1 MGTTADKL
9 NKLSQTKTAIKA
21 AIEAKGVTVGDATF
35 AEYPSK
41 ISAISGGGG
50 TPELESYEDILTRM
64 KTLLNNALAQ
74 YTDYKGGNIFAFREY
89 SWIKSLYRWSNN
101 IGNKAWL
108 IGSTLYTYESGDTV
122 FDLPLSAFNDL
133 NYIDSEGY
141 NYKYVIVL
149 FHNDYNSNDDNYH
162 CFYEFPMVDLDGTK
176 TSNNGNMNLFRFV
189 ACKNTTMC
197 FKYYDTP
204 DLVALDATD
213 SVPITDTVTGYGWR
227 GSSCEFLKG
236 GDFSNFTGKFDFSYI
251 TFVKN
256 VSNISQFQIQAYGQE
271 HSVETL
277 IAILDGLIDTT
288 ASPKSQG
295 VGNTYNLRKLQA
307 TEAGL
312 AAIARAEAKGWT
324 ITSNV

>member
-9 NKLSQTKTAIKA
+9 NKLLQTKVAIKA
-21 AIEAKGVTVGDATF
+21 AIEDKGVIVGTAKF
-35 AEYPSK
+35 ADYPSK
-41 ISAISGGGG
+41 IAAISGGG
-50 TPELESYEDILTRM
+50 TPDLESYEDILIRM

-74 YTDYKGGNIFAFREY
+74 YTDYKAGNIFAFREY
-89 SWIKSLYRWSNN
+89 SWIKGLYRWSNN
-101 IGNKAWL
+101 IGNKAWV
-108 IGSTLYTYESGDTV
+108 IGDTLYVYESGNTV

-133 NYIDSEGY
+133 GYIDSEGY

-149 FHNDYNSNDDNYH
+149 FHNNITIDNSIH
-162 CFYEFPMVDLDGTK
+162 CFYEFPMVSIDDTK
-176 TSNNGNMNLFRFV
+176 SSNNSNMNLFRFV

-197 FKYYDTP
+197 FTYHDTP

-213 SVPITDTVTGYGWR
+213 SVPITNTVTGYTWR

-236 GDFSNFTGKFDFSYI
+236 GDFSNFTGKFDFSYT

>member
-149 FHNDYNSNDDNYH
+149 FHNDYDTNDDNYH

-176 TSNNGNMNLFRFV
+176 TSNNGNMNLFRLV

-204 DLVALDATD
+204 DLIALDATD
-213 SVPITDTVTGYGWR
+213 SVPITNTVTGYTWR

-236 GDFSNFTGKFDFSYI
+236 GDFSNFTGKFDFSYT

>member
-50 TPELESYEDILTRM
+50 TPELESYEDILIRM

-74 YTDYKGGNIFAFREY
+74 YTDYKAGNIFAFREY
-89 SWIKSLYRWSNN
+89 SWIKGLYRWNN
-101 IGNKAWL
+101 NVANKAWV
-108 IGSTLYTYESGDTV
+108 IGDTLYAYQGGDTA

-133 NYIDSEGY
+133 DYIDFEGY

-149 FHNDYNSNDDNYH
+149 FHNNITIDNGVH
-162 CFYEFPMVDLDGTK
+162 CFYEFPMVSIDDTK
-176 TSNNGNMNLFRFV
+176 TLNNGNMNLFRFV
-189 ACKNTTMC
+189 ACKNTTMN
-197 FKYYDTP
+197 FTYYDTP

-213 SVPITDTVTGYGWR
+213 SVPITNTVTGYAWR

-256 VSNISQFQIQAYGQE
+256 VSNISQFQIQAYGQQ
-271 HSVETL
+271 HSVEAL
-277 IAILDGLIDTT
+277 IAILDGLIDTS

-295 VGNTYNLRKLQA
+295 VGNSFNLRKLQA
-307 TEAGL
+307 SEAGL

>member
-1 MGTTADKL
+1 MGTTIDKL
-9 NKLSQTKTAIKA
+9 NKVLQTKAAIKA
-21 AIEAKGVTVGDATF
+21 AIEAKGVTVGDVKF
-35 AEYPSK
+35 ADYPSK
-41 ISAISGGGG
+41 ISAISGGR
-50 TPELESYEDILTRM
+50 TPKLESYEDVLTRM

-74 YTDYKGGNIFAFREY
+74 YTDYKAGNIFAFREY
-89 SWIKSLYRWSNN
+89 SWIRGLYRWSNN
-101 IGNKAWL
+101 VDNKAWV
-108 IGSTLYTYESGDTV
+108 IGDTLYTYQSGNTV

-133 NYIDSEGY
+133 DYIDSEGY

-149 FHNDYNSNDDNYH
+149 FHNDFVINDNSH
-162 CFYEFPMVDLDGTK
+162 CFYEFPMVDLDGNK
-176 TSNNGNMNLFRFV
+176 TLNNGNMNLFRFV
-189 ACKNTTMC
+189 TCKNTTMC

-271 HSVETL
+271 CSVETL

>member
-1 MGTTADKL
+1 MRTTIDKI
-9 NKLSQTKTAIKA
+9 NKLFQTKAAIKA
-21 AIEAKGVTVGDATF
+21 AIELKGVTVGNAKF
-35 AEYPSK
+35 ADYPSK
-41 ISAISGGGG
+41 IQAISGGGR
-50 TPELESYEDILTRM
+50 TPELKSYEDILTRM

-74 YTDYKGGNIFAFREY
+74 YTDYKAGNIFAFREY

-133 NYIDSEGY
+133 NYIDSERY

-149 FHNDYNSNDDNYH
+149 FHNDYDNNDDNYH